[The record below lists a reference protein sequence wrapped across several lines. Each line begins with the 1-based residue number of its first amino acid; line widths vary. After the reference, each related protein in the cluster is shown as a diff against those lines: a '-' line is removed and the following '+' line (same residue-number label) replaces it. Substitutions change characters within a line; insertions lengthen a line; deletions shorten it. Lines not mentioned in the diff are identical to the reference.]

1 MNRRSELLY
10 GTVCGLFMSGWT
22 LAEFALG
29 FHTTSIEAGRYT
41 GFVSFLFPVVFIGTA
56 LHDRQKAAGS
66 PLPWLEGITT
76 GFRIAFFAALFFTVF
91 MTFYTL
97 IINPGWLDA
106 TADWQRREFIR
117 SGATDDEIGRFM
129 EQQRQVNGPM
139 ARFIMGF
146 IGATGLGVLV
156 TLIEI
161 PLLRL
166 MARR

>member
-1 MNRRSELLY
+1 MNRRSDLLY

-29 FHTTSIEAGRYT
+29 FHTTSLGIGRYT
-41 GFVSFLFPVVFIGTA
+41 GFVSFLFPVVFICTA
-56 LHDRQKAAGS
+56 LHDRQKAAGTR
-66 PLPWLEGITT
+66 LPWLDGITT
-76 GFRIAFFAALFFTVF
+76 GFRIAFFAALLFTAF
-91 MTFYTL
+91 MTFYTVV
-97 IINPGWLDA
+97 INPGWLDA

-117 SGATDDEIGRFM
+117 SGAADDEIGRFM

-156 TLIEI
+156 TLLEI
-161 PLLRL
+161 PLLRFV
-166 MARR
+166 ARR